1 MGSSSRTENLGL
13 NRWIKSDRPVMEDFN
28 ADNEIVDSILG
39 GHISNDEIHLNETQR
54 QALALPYDMYIYHGT
69 GVQNRT
75 IELGFDFEPR
85 LCILLAVS
93 APIGVIDIPNDTH
106 YNYFGVATKSGSTD
120 GLTLSGKTLSVIQGG
135 VMVARYEMR
144 SFNEIG
150 RSYLVIGFR

>member
-1 MGSSSRTENLGL
+1 MGSSGRTEYLGL

-28 ADNEIVDSILG
+28 ADNELVDTMLG
-39 GHISNDEIHLNETQR
+39 GHISSDALHLNEVQR

-85 LCILLAVS
+85 MCILLAVG

-120 GLTLSGKTLSVIQGG
+120 GLTLSGKTLSVILGG
-135 VMVARYEMR
+135 TMVASYEMR

-150 RSYLVIGFR
+150 RSYLVIVFR